1 MSTWSRWGPRPH
13 TFFALVGCVPQGKEK
28 PPLCKGGTAWR
39 SHAGGIVRP
48 IEWFSPGLIA
58 QRGSAGCQRRHFVNP
73 TGGIRRHLPLH
84 KGGFFARLHTTSPG
98 SVAQRG
104 SAGCQRRHFVNPTG
118 GIRRHLPLHKGG
130 FFALVHTT
138 GPGSVAQRGSAVWVQ
153 RHAAKKE
160 VTAPG
165 PTDAVTSS

>member
-104 SAGCQRRHFVNPTG
+104 SA
-118 GIRRHLPLHKGG
+118 
-130 FFALVHTT
+130 
-138 GPGSVAQRGSAVWVQ
+138 VWVQ

-165 PTDAVTSS
+165 PTDAVTSYTKSGGLTDLPAAPFSVFIILRDFPLCQGPVPGQYDAVRELRLC